1 LFNIFRM
8 SYIAYTYLHLAGG
21 LALTAISSEYP
32 VSKSPVVMFL
42 EFIVSFG
49 LIFLLSY
56 NKPGPVKYF
65 LAALLC
71 VLIGQTLWPIVESAE
86 NKNVLREVLASVFGI
101 FLAMTAVAFYDRG
114 NLLGFGPYLFA
125 GLIGLILARIVL
137 LVLNI
142 SKPESMDF
150 TNTYTLLNWFG
161 TVLFSVYI
169 AYDTQVIR
177 YRARK
182 PYDYVN
188 MSLGLFLDIIN
199 LFTNIEDLYD

>member
-1 LFNIFRM
+1 M
-8 SYIAYTYLHLAGG
+8 SYIPYTYLHLAGG

-32 VSKSPVVMFL
+32 VSKSRLVMFF
-42 EFIVSFG
+42 EFIAIIVLVFVLG
-49 LIFLLSY
+49 FY
-56 NKPGPVKYF
+56 KPGPIKYI
-65 LAALLC
+65 LATLFC
-71 VLIGQTLWPIVESAE
+71 ILIGQTLWPVVESAE
-86 NKNVLREVLASVFGI
+86 NKKVLREVLGSVFGI
-101 FLAMTAVAFYDRG
+101 FLAMTAVAFYDKG

-137 LVLNI
+137 LVLNV
-142 SKPESMDF
+142 SNPESIDF
-150 TNTYTLLNWFG
+150 TKTYTLLNWFG

-182 PYDYVN
+182 PYDYVDL
-188 MSLGLFLDIIN
+188 SLGLFLDIIN

>member
-1 LFNIFRM
+1 M

-32 VSKSPVVMFL
+32 VSKSNIVMFL

-49 LIFLLSY
+49 LIFVLGY

-71 VLIGQTLWPIVESAE
+71 VLIGQILWPVVESAE

-150 TNTYTLLNWFG
+150 TKTYTFLNWFG

-169 AYDTQVIR
+169 AYDTQVIK

-182 PYDYVN
+182 PYDYVG

>member
-1 LFNIFRM
+1 M
-8 SYIAYTYLHLAGG
+8 SYIAYTYLHLAAG
-21 LALTAISSEYP
+21 LGITAVSSEYP
-32 VSKSPVVMFL
+32 VSKSRLVMFL
-42 EFIVSFG
+42 EFIAILG
-49 LIFLLSY
+49 LVFVLSY
-56 NKPGPVKYF
+56 NKPGPMKYF
-65 LAALLC
+65 LAALFC
-71 VLIGQTLWPIVESAE
+71 VLIGQTLWPVVESAE

-182 PYDYVN
+182 PYDYVD